1 VAYKRPRAI
10 NPVSITLAL
19 VAAALIYVATSL
31 WPIFSLRANVKD
43 ELADALPNL
52 WRLNLRPDEIA
63 LPGLAELKQHL
74 VEQLRK
80 QGVKDKKLEVVLVR
94 GKKLVAIEARFTAA
108 AVFPYW
114 GKRVEI
120 ACKPRVETDAA
131 RIEW

>member
-10 NPVSITLAL
+10 NPVSITLAII
-19 VAAALIYVATSL
+19 AAAMVYVAYSL
-31 WPIFSLRANVKD
+31 WPIISLRANVKD
-43 ELADALPNL
+43 EMADGLPNL

-63 LPGLAELKQHL
+63 LPGLAELKKHL

-80 QGVKDKKLEVVLVR
+80 QGVKDKKLEVTLVR
-94 GKKLVAIEARFTAA
+94 GKKLVAIEARYTAS

-114 GKRVEI
+114 GKRVDI
-120 ACKPRVETDAA
+120 ACSPRVETDAA